1 MNHPKRCKN
10 AKVIDGDKNIILE
23 ISKKKGGNTVNRSEE
38 SQYSDNSIDIED
50 DDTQKDKYLTFHV
63 GSEDYGIQIENV
75 TEIIRM
81 QKIADLPNVP
91 DYVKGVIN
99 LRGKVIPVIDMRKR
113 FEIEE
118 RDYDDRTCIIVV
130 GINGMMVGLVVD
142 SVNEVVDIPGEE
154 IVPPPQTV
162 GQESEDFIKG
172 FGKIGSEVKI
182 LLDVEKVLVGSQEAN
197 NISA

>member
-1 MNHPKRCKN
+1 MNHLKKPKR
-10 AKVIDGDKNIILE
+10 AKVIDRDKNVILE
-23 ISKKKGGNTVNRSEE
+23 IREKKGGNTVNRSEE

-162 GQESEDFIKG
+162 GQDSEDFIKG

-182 LLDVEKVLVGSQEAN
+182 LLDVEKVLLGYQETN